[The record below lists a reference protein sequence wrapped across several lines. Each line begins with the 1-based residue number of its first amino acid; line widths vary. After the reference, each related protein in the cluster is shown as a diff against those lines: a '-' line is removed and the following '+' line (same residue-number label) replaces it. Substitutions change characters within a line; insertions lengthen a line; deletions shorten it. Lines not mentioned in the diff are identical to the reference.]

1 LKDSTR
7 ESSTPPL
14 ETTRKKRRET
24 PKKKLKA
31 KRPKVKTTAASKAGT
46 ALKSSKKPSDG
57 RVELCNKLCEN
68 AIRPLKIGA
77 KNYMF
82 FGSRR
87 GGELGGA
94 DTLIENGKRHG
105 LDLRAYL
112 IETMKALVEHGPS
125 RAAELTP
132 AAFVKAR
139 RFAKAS

>member
-1 LKDSTR
+1 
-7 ESSTPPL
+7 
-14 ETTRKKRRET
+14 
-24 PKKKLKA
+24 
-31 KRPKVKTTAASKAGT
+31 
-46 ALKSSKKPSDG
+46 
-57 RVELCNKLCEN
+57 
-68 AIRPLKIGA
+68 
-77 KNYMF
+77 MF

-87 GGELGGA
+87 GDELGGVA